1 MNKPWDTFPDLQNP
15 LAPVPVP
22 AKVPTTAPAR
32 PPLFGLS
39 PVDPQTHRIAII
51 GAGLAGCWL
60 ARILAEQGIA
70 VTLYEK
76 QTSVAS
82 AASGNPAGIAKPFVT
97 RNKSLAMSFHCIA
110 HQFLLNRLR
119 LFNLEAAA
127 EFNLC
132 GVLQLVEKPYPP
144 SDSYENLS
152 ELEATAF
159 AGVPLNS
166 HALKFTDAGWLNPH
180 QLCCHLVEHSLIS
193 LVLGKQITGIRNSG
207 TPFQVGTATRTA
219 TTTSESCAE
228 TGIEATNESDPEFTH
243 RLEFHEGDPA
253 FATHV
258 VLTTG
263 SATNLIP
270 DTHHLPITIA
280 RGQLSRFSLSEDT
293 VAPKC
298 VVNGKHYVIPDE
310 RCHSGSAAGSL
321 LAGASFHRDN
331 SDSTVSEIDHKA
343 NLYGLRQLLPSLKV
357 DPQAIAGYA
366 GVRATTPDRL
376 PIVGPLPDFAAATE
390 IYNDIRHGR
399 SLADYPPLPCRR
411 GIYMI
416 GGLGSRGIVTAPL
429 CAQLLAD
436 HLTQATVKHKP
447 QDASKTT
454 TDELFS
460 RLNYETLEYWARLIN
475 PARFLIRNLKR
486 NA

>member
-1 MNKPWDTFPDLQNP
+1 M
-15 LAPVPVP
+15 PVQ
-22 AKVPTTAPAR
+22 ALTTVPAR
-32 PPLFGLS
+32 PPLLELS
-39 PVDPQTHRIAII
+39 SDAPHSHGIAII

-60 ARILAEQGIA
+60 ARILAEKGIA

-97 RNKSLAMSFHCIA
+97 RTASLAMSFHCIA

-119 LFNLEAAA
+119 KFNLEIAS
-127 EFNLC
+127 EFRNC
-132 GVLQLVEKPYPP
+132 GVLQLVEKTYPA
-144 SDSYENLS
+144 SDYFDNLS

-159 AGVPLNS
+159 AGIPLNS
-166 HALKFTDAGWLNPH
+166 NALKFTDAGWLNPN
-180 QLCCHLVEHSLIS
+180 QLCSHLVEHPLIT
-193 LVLGKQITGIRNSG
+193 LILGKQIIGVHNSE
-207 TPFQVGTATRTA
+207 TRLQVGTRTTGA
-219 TTTSESCAE
+219 GTETE
-228 TGIEATNESDPEFTH
+228 TGTGTEIKARIGLAPKFTH
-243 RLEFHEGDPA
+243 KLEFQEGKPA

-270 DTHHLPITIA
+270 DTRHLPITVA

-310 RCHSGSAAGSL
+310 RCNSGSPTGSVL
-321 LAGASFHRDN
+321 VGASFHRDN
-331 SDSTVSEIDHKA
+331 SDTAVSEIDHAA
-343 NLYGLRQLLPSLKV
+343 NLYGLRQLLPTLNV
-357 DPQAIAGYA
+357 DPRAIAGYA

-376 PIVGPLPDFAAATE
+376 PVVGPLPDFLAATE
-390 IYNDIRHGR
+390 IYNDIKHGR
-399 SLADYPPLPCRR
+399 SLTNYPPLPCQT

-436 HLTQATVKHKP
+436 HLTQTIVESRP
-447 QDASKTT
+447 QYASNTT
-454 TDELFS
+454 SNEPFS
-460 RLNYETLEYWARLIN
+460 SVNYKTLEYWASLVN
-475 PARFLIRNLKR
+475 PVRFLIRNLKR